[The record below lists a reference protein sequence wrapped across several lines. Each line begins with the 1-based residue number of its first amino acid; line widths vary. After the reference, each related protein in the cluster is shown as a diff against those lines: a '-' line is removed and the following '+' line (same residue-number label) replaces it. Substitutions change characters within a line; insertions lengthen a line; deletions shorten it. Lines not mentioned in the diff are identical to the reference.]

1 MKVSTART
9 TAGSSSGASSG
20 ASRRKDA
27 SGKRHGSAEHKNDK
41 DNFFHNKL
49 LNWRASIPNQKCDY
63 FMENQ

>member
-9 TAGSSSGASSG
+9 TSG

-41 DNFFHNKL
+41 DNFFHN
-49 LNWRASIPNQKCDY
+49 SS
-63 FMENQ
+63 